1 MCIRDSSLSAVPDDY
16 RRASAALDLSL
27 FGTVTRV
34 LLPAATPGLI
44 AGLLLAIGRAMA
56 ETAALIFT
64 SGYVDRMP
72 ESLLDSGRALSIHI
86 YDLAM
91 NVPGG
96 ETNAYASA
104 LVLVLMLLAINASAA
119 WLVDRIVHGGR
130 AERAA

>member
-1 MCIRDSSLSAVPDDY
+1 MAG
-16 RRASAALDLSL
+16 AALDLSKS
-27 FGTVTRV
+27 RV
-34 LLPAATPGLI
+34 IFRILLPAATPGLV
-44 AGLLLAIGRAMA
+44 AGLLLGIGRAVA

-96 ETNAYASA
+96 EPNAYASA
-104 LVLVLMLLAINASAA
+104 LVLVVMLLAINATAT
-119 WLVDRIVHGGR
+119 WLV
-130 AERAA
+130 ERLLLRGARHQVT